1 MRLLKYIV
9 SGAGLIV
16 LPLTADAQPTIRFD
30 PPAEWIPLEPAS
42 SMRIAQF
49 ALPRSGV
56 DTEDAEFAVFYF
68 GAADGNVEANLE
80 RWTEQMIQPD
90 GRPSADVATTT
101 RFDVDELV
109 VTVLDVPGI
118 YGAEVQPGSG
128 MRYFK
133 RGFRLKAAVVETRG
147 GPYFFK
153 ATGPDRT
160 VTRWDAAFTR
170 LLQSVTFE

>member
-1 MRLLKYIV
+1 MRILGYIV
-9 SGAGLIV
+9 AGAALV
-16 LPLTADAQPTIRFD
+16 ALPLTAAAQPTLNFD
-30 PPAEWIPLEPAS
+30 PPAEWIPVEPAS

-68 GAADGNVEANLE
+68 GAGGGSVEANLE
-80 RWTEQMIQPD
+80 RWTNQMIQPD
-90 GRPSADVATTT
+90 GRSSADVATTT
-101 RFDVDELV
+101 QFDVDELV
-109 VTVLDVPGI
+109 VTVLDVTGI

-133 RGFRLKAAVVETRG
+133 RGFRLKAAVVETPG

-153 ATGPDRT
+153 VTGPDRT
-160 VTRWDAAFTR
+160 VMRWDAAFTR
-170 LLQSVTFE
+170 LLKSVTHQ